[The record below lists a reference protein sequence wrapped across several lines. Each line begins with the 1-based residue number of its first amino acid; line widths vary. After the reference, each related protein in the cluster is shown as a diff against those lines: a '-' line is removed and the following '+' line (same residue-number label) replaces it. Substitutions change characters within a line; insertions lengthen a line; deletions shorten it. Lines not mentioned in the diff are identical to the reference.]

1 MKKVR
6 VYLLLIICF
15 SLVFFMI
22 PSNFVYAEN
31 NGSLSV
37 TLKYG
42 EKPISG
48 VEFTIYRVADLKE
61 DKSGYTEVAPF
72 KWGSDFSEIRT
83 ADGQLKLAFQLEKQ
97 SYNAKAIMSMQT
109 NEMGVVH
116 FARLKNGIY
125 LVVQTGATGEAE
137 NYTTMLPFL
146 VMVPRFENGIW
157 NYNVNTK
164 PKPAIKRE
172 EKPKVPPKVP
182 PSEKPRKKTYGEL
195 PRTGDATDMFLGSG
209 ILLIGG
215 GILILLKK
223 RKE

>member
-1 MKKVR
+1 
-6 VYLLLIICF
+6 
-15 SLVFFMI
+15 
-22 PSNFVYAEN
+22 
-31 NGSLSV
+31 
-37 TLKYG
+37 
-42 EKPISG
+42 
-48 VEFTIYRVADLKE
+48 
-61 DKSGYTEVAPF
+61 
-72 KWGSDFSEIRT
+72 
-83 ADGQLKLAFQLEKQ
+83 
-97 SYNAKAIMSMQT
+97 MSMQT
-109 NEMGVVH
+109 NEVGVVH

-125 LVVQTGATGEAE
+125 LVVQTGAIGEAE

-146 VMVPRFENGIW
+146 VMVPRFENGVW

-172 EKPKVPPKVP
+172 EKPKVPPKAP